1 MTKYKA
7 IAEVGVVPSERR
19 TTSWMS
25 ALAAYAPTVGHS
37 EHKLAEITITL
48 DAAFMEAASA
58 EGLAVMNRVLG
69 PLRSFEVMS
78 ADEYNRRA
86 ELLADVDYL
95 GTVDAANLLGVTRQ
109 RMQQLAAS
117 GAVPS
122 IRIGKRTLGFS
133 RSQVRAIA
141 LRRVSGAQLM
151 VAALEVIKKRP
162 ELQTEIKSIM
172 PKLAELDRSADA
184 EIKPNEER
192 LISRLF
198 DLLDEAGVPWPTPPI
213 DTIRAPE

>member
-19 TTSWMS
+19 TASWMS

-48 DAAFMEAASA
+48 EAAVMEAASA
-58 EGLAVMNRVLG
+58 EGLAVMNKALG

-78 ADEYNRRA
+78 ADEYARRA
-86 ELLADVDYL
+86 EMMADVDYV

-109 RMQQLAAS
+109 RMQQLAAL
-117 GAVPS
+117 GAVPA

-133 RSQVRAIA
+133 RHQLRAIA
-141 LRRVSGAQLM
+141 MRRVSGTQLM
-151 VAALEVIKKRP
+151 AAALEVIKKRP
-162 ELQTEIKSIM
+162 DLQPEIKSIM
-172 PKLAELDRSADA
+172 PKLAELSRSADG
-184 EIKPNEER
+184 EIEPDEER
-192 LISRLF
+192 LTSRLF

-213 DTIRAPE
+213 DSIRTLD